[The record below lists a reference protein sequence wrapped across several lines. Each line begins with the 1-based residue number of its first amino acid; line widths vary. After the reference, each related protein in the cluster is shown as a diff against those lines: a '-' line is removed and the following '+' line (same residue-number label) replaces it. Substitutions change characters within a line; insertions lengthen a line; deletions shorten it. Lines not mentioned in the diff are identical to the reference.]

1 MLKIEIRQ
9 VFILM
14 IHLTGAGYLKLLVD
28 ALQRQVNS
36 LTEQVA
42 TMSQS
47 YEELIEGRGSMDGL
61 RLTFSI
67 VLSAEPCLKNFESGI
82 EMD

>member
-1 MLKIEIRQ
+1 MSTICSFYSGWLFKHDDRSSLK
-9 VFILM
+9 F
-14 IHLTGAGYLKLLVD
+14 LVD

-47 YEELIEGRGSMDGL
+47 YEELIEGKGSMDG
-61 RLTFSI
+61 
-67 VLSAEPCLKNFESGI
+67 
-82 EMD
+82 